1 MKTLKNDGD
10 PGDDPQLRKHV
21 ALTQRNNP
29 QSQSS
34 SLHLSNY
41 LATHNAMQITLPNNA
56 PTLTTLPQ
64 DNWHTTPHHY
74 SNNISLPCTRRR
86 ESDTT
91 RSCPNRPPLRKHIQ
105 NSRQNLELLSRRSM
119 QPLFIR
125 IHSRT
130 ATVHNILERVSAQ
143 GQPSVARKE
152 VVETEAVRVNNA
164 HAGFPDLGRE
174 KPTVEY
180 RTRVAFARGVLRRC
194 CVTRRPGLCASRRRH
209 CLTWCS
215 VGEIE
220 WSMCGR
226 ASWGGMN

>member
-1 MKTLKNDGD
+1 MAIPSNG
-10 PGDDPQLRKHV
+10 PQLRKHV

-64 DNWHTTPHHY
+64 NNWHTTPNHH
-74 SNNISLPCTRRR
+74 SNNISRRR
-86 ESDTT
+86 EPDTT
-91 RSCPNRPPLRKHIQ
+91 RSCPNRPPLREHIH
-105 NSRQNLELLSRRSM
+105 SLRQHLELLSRRSM

-130 ATVHNILERVSAQ
+130 AIVHHILERVSAQ

-152 VVETEAVRVNNA
+152 VVETEAVRVNDA
-164 HAGFPDLGRE
+164 YAGFPDLGPE
-174 KPTVEY
+174 KPTVGY

-194 CVTRRPGLCASRRRH
+194 CARRRPGLCAGRGRH
-209 CLTWCS
+209 CLTRCS
-215 VGEIE
+215 VSEIE

-226 ASWGGMN
+226 APWGGMN